1 MKKKSKRKNS
11 TITMISTIIIVSII
25 IMVPLYLLSSILDKS
40 KEFKVESRADQINI
54 YKEKMKNYD
63 VIGWLRVQG
72 TNIDYPIIHDNG
84 LNNISEII
92 EDFVWQREKTDKLQE
107 RTVILGHNIKN
118 VSSNPLITNKN
129 HTRFEQLMSFVYYDF
144 AKENQFI
151 QYTKNGKEYIFQIFS
166 VSFIDE
172 KDLIQTGNLTEEE
185 KKNYI
190 KKSLEDSYYKY
201 DIEVNESDKLITLIT
216 CTRFFG
222 GTTSYRFKI
231 DGKLL
236 NKEESKEKVDVKE
249 NKNYKEIE
257 NIMKGGIS
265 NGTEA

>member
-1 MKKKSKRKNS
+1 MKKKSKQKNNMM
-11 TITMISTIIIVSII
+11 TIISTIIIISII
-25 IMVPLYLLSSILDKS
+25 IIVPLYLLSSILNKS
-40 KEFKVESRADQINI
+40 REFKIESRSEQINI

-63 VIGWLRVQG
+63 VIGWLKVQG

-84 LNNISEII
+84 LNNIGEII
-92 EDFVWQREKTDKLQE
+92 EDFVWQREKTNELQE

-118 VSSNPLITNKN
+118 VSSNPLITNNN
-129 HTRFEQLMSFVYYDF
+129 HTRFEQLMSFIYYDF

-166 VSFIDE
+166 VTFIDE
-172 KDLIQTGNLTEEE
+172 KDLIQTGNLTKEE
-185 KKNYI
+185 KKEYI
-190 KKSLEDSYYKY
+190 KKSLEDSYFKY
-201 DIEVNESDKLITLIT
+201 DIEVDDNDKLITLIT

-231 DGKLL
+231 DGKLIDKKSQ
-236 NKEESKEKVDVKE
+236 KEIVHVKEKD
-249 NKNYKEIE
+249 NYKEIE